1 MTTQPGR
8 DILQIRICHYTLLL
22 PSAKSFRLEKNKVGF
37 LARDS
42 TLFFYSLKVSADGNK
57 MKWKYCLNDDL
68 QVLFIK
74 RLRFGQSDFFCVTS
88 LEHLLSGLAV
98 LAHYEYSV
106 CRS

>member
-1 MTTQPGR
+1 MSLYFIIAVCQT
-8 DILQIRICHYTLLL
+8 
-22 PSAKSFRLEKNKVGF
+22 FRPEKNKVGF

-74 RLRFGQSDFFCVTS
+74 R
-88 LEHLLSGLAV
+88 
-98 LAHYEYSV
+98 
-106 CRS
+106 